1 MARSKKPKAD
11 VISSGDGQPNEP
23 VLTAKQRYNQ
33 LVSDRDGPLYR
44 AREAA
49 ELTIPSLMPPAGH
62 NGSTK
67 YRQPFQSVGAEGVNN
82 LAAKLLLALFP
93 PGSSFFRLTMDDFV
107 LAELRKQ
114 HKTEEA
120 FAVAR
125 ADFEVA
131 LAQVERAV
139 VNRMEQ
145 RGTRMPLF
153 ECFKHLIVAGNGLL
167 QVLDDGGMKLHT
179 LDNYVVKRDQAG
191 NVLEVVVLET
201 LSHTALPKRVREV
214 VSVSADTTP
223 ESTSNKEKPVELY
236 TWIKREDD
244 QWTVYQEVNG
254 KKIPESDGTYP
265 LEKSPWLPL
274 RFIAVPNNDYGR
286 GFVEENFGALRSHE
300 SLEQSIVEGT
310 AIMVKIL
317 LFVNESGVTSKKKI
331 AEARNGAVIDG
342 QAKDVTILQI
352 EKFADMRVASEKS
365 DSLKKDLQ
373 RAFLLLAGSQRNAER
388 VTAEEIRLV
397 AQELEMTLGGVY
409 SVMAQELQRPLAVR
423 YMHQMQKAGDLPRL
437 PEKTVSPQIVT
448 GIEGLGRN
456 TEFSKLRALLQ
467 DVLQAFG
474 PEAVAEWFNVGGYAK
489 RLGAALSVDTGGV
502 VREEQDVMQQRQQ
515 KAQQEA
521 AKAAIAP
528 AIGAAVQ
535 MQKNQQAAPEKAA

>member
-1 MARSKKPKAD
+1 M
-11 VISSGDGQPNEP
+11 EP
-23 VLTAKQRYNQ
+23 
-33 LVSDRDGPLYR
+33 DRDPFLQR

-62 NGSTK
+62 SGSTK

-107 LAELRKQ
+107 LAALQKAN
-114 HKTEEA
+114 KTEEA
-120 FAVAR
+120 FAEAR

-131 LAQVERAV
+131 LAKVERAV

-145 RGTRMPLF
+145 KGTRMPLF
-153 ECFKHLIVAGNGLL
+153 ECFKHLIVCGNGLL

-191 NVLEVVVLET
+191 NVLEIVVLET
-201 LSHTALPKRVREV
+201 LSRTALPKRVRDLV
-214 VSVSADTTP
+214 PVSADTP
-223 ESTSNKEKPVELY
+223 QMESPSGREKPVELY

-244 QWTVYQEVNG
+244 SSWKVHQEVNG
-254 KKIPESDGTYP
+254 TTVPGSEGTYP
-265 LEKSPWLPL
+265 KEKSPWLPL

-286 GFVEENFGALRSHE
+286 GFVEENIGALRSHE

-317 LFVNESGVTSKKKI
+317 LFVNESGVTQKKTVSQ
-331 AEARNGAVIDG
+331 APNGAVVDG
-342 QAKDVTILQI
+342 NAKDVTILQI
-352 EKFADMRVASEKS
+352 EKFADLQVANVKS
-365 DSLKKDLQ
+365 DGLKKDLQ
-373 RAFLLLAGSQRNAER
+373 RAFLLMAGSQRNAER

-397 AQELEMTLGGVY
+397 AQELETSLGGVY

-437 PEKTVSPQIVT
+437 PEDTVSPQVVT
-448 GIEGLGRN
+448 GLEGLGRN

-467 DVLQAFG
+467 DMQQAFG

-489 RLGAALSVDTGGV
+489 RLGAALSVDTAGV
-502 VREEQDVMQQRQQ
+502 VRDEQEVMQARQQ

-521 AKAAIAP
+521 AQAAIAP
-528 AIGAAVQ
+528 AIGAAVKLKEQ
-535 MQKNQQAAPEKAA
+535 QQATVPQKAA